1 METVDTLDTGV
12 LLLSDDEGAARLSE
26 LVVGSSDVIAAA
38 VWGKLLMNMS
48 MKT

>member
-12 LLLSDDEGAARLSE
+12 LFSDDEGAARLSE

-38 VWGKLLMNMS
+38 VWGNMQLNMS